1 MIPDKLSKVQVLQQ
15 CHFISQEYNFF
26 PFGLLIRC
34 QWKSWYFN
42 VFKGMDTNQGIIC
55 HLWGNCSLT
64 IIDMVV
70 LAFDGLVDNVA
81 IEMSNPSME

>member
-1 MIPDKLSKVQVLQQ
+1 
-15 CHFISQEYNFF
+15 
-26 PFGLLIRC
+26 
-34 QWKSWYFN
+34 
-42 VFKGMDTNQGIIC
+42 MDTNQGIIC

-81 IEMSNPSME
+81 IEMSNPSMEWKSSLMFQAKGDQICTPPMNNNEHKRF